1 MLENLQSMN
10 LRSATASPASVMGT
24 PPRHPGSAT
33 AELPRRV
40 TSDETRSKRHHICFL
55 KKKQA
60 LLSANSASSLQSSQS
75 HQVSDSSRPSYL
87 QSPKVNDMFLSTHRK
102 MLCSHCLVLTQTPPA
117 STFRK
122 LDQDAYNSLPR
133 QSGSNL
139 NNNSIHNSSPSTA
152 GNSPSAAANKRAVV
166 FGKHFQLPSLRVSS
180 KRSSSAP
187 NLGDGPGRP
196 KKRESTFS
204 HGMTNYFSLAVSLSH
219 PVYRKCLNS
228 SFV

>member
-1 MLENLQSMN
+1 
-10 LRSATASPASVMGT
+10 
-24 PPRHPGSAT
+24 
-33 AELPRRV
+33 
-40 TSDETRSKRHHICFL
+40 
-55 KKKQA
+55 
-60 LLSANSASSLQSSQS
+60 
-75 HQVSDSSRPSYL
+75 
-87 QSPKVNDMFLSTHRK
+87 

-187 NLGDGPGRP
+187 NLGDGPVRP
-196 KKRESTFS
+196 KKERKSNILSRNDKLF
-204 HGMTNYFSLAVSLSH
+204 FACSLSFTSGL
-219 PVYRKCLNS
+219 PEV
-228 SFV
+228 FEF

>member
-1 MLENLQSMN
+1 MRHRVNYITFALE
-10 LRSATASPASVMGT
+10 
-24 PPRHPGSAT
+24 
-33 AELPRRV
+33 
-40 TSDETRSKRHHICFL
+40 
-55 KKKQA
+55 KQA

>member
-1 MLENLQSMN
+1 M
-10 LRSATASPASVMGT
+10 
-24 PPRHPGSAT
+24 
-33 AELPRRV
+33 
-40 TSDETRSKRHHICFL
+40 
-55 KKKQA
+55 
-60 LLSANSASSLQSSQS
+60 LSANSASSLQSSQS
-75 HQVSDSSRPSYL
+75 HQVSDSPRPSYL

-102 MLCSHCLVLTQTPPA
+102 MRCSHCLVLTQTPPA

-187 NLGDGPGRP
+187 NLGDGPVRP
-196 KKRESTFS
+196 KKERKSNILSRNDKLF
-204 HGMTNYFSLAVSLSH
+204 FACSLSFTSGL
-219 PVYRKCLNS
+219 PEV
-228 SFV
+228 FEF